1 MVQAILN
8 AKEKV
13 VGLKQTVR
21 ALEAGRAKKVFYAA
35 DTEEHIVKRLAS
47 LCKEKGVSFQA
58 VEVCQKELG
67 RVCQIDVGAAIVA
80 IVED

>member
-21 ALEAGRAKKVFYAA
+21 ALEAGRAKVFYAA